1 MKNYTINSTEKFKI
15 NYNVNNKHSN
25 DMKEQILKIL
35 DEGKKYGYSNEAVA
49 GELLGLFGVSK
60 RYFLFGCV
68 NADKQ
73 KLNKLII
80 ADDKESAI
88 ADIETGHPY
97 IERWYTIEELNVC

>member
-1 MKNYTINSTEKFKI
+1 MTE
-15 NYNVNNKHSN
+15 
-25 DMKEQILKIL
+25 ELKI
-35 DEGKKYGYSNEAVA
+35 DNFNFMRIPGMTFTGITNKNKSSMET
-49 GELLGLFGVSK
+49 ELRKILIDNGMIETEQHNKAIHEILLLFGVSK

-88 ADIETGHPY
+88 ADIETGYPY
-97 IERWYTIEELNVC
+97 IER